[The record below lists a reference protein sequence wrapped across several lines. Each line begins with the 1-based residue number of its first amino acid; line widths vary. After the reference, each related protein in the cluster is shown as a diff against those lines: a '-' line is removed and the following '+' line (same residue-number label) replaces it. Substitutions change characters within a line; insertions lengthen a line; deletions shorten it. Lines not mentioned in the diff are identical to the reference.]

1 MSIDFETSIF
11 SRLQS
16 RRKLCYFY
24 FMKNLRLLSL
34 LLIVFASSIVSVSAQ
49 EQTFLLFRHAE
60 KDTSPTA
67 DKKNPNLMETGK
79 ARADKLLQML
89 KVYKP
94 QEVYSTIYN
103 RTRQTVMP
111 LAIETYEAFRL
122 KIEIYDSS
130 EQPAFV
136 DKLILSNSKCTV
148 IVGHSNTIP
157 ALANLLV
164 RETKYKE
171 LADSEYNK
179 LWIIRLK
186 KKAGKPYQIL
196 EARVVE
202 Y

>member
-1 MSIDFETSIF
+1 
-11 SRLQS
+11 
-16 RRKLCYFY
+16 
-24 FMKNLRLLSL
+24 MKNLKLSL
-34 LLIVFASSIVSVSAQ
+34 LLVIVFASSIVSISAQ

-67 DKKNPNLMETGK
+67 EKKDPNLMETGK

-89 KVYKP
+89 KGYKP
-94 QEVYSTIYN
+94 QEIFSTIYN

-111 LAIETYEAFRL
+111 LAIDTYETFRL

-130 EQPAFV
+130 EQAAFV

-148 IVGHSNTIP
+148 VVGHSNTIP

-164 RETKYKE
+164 RETKYKD
-171 LADSEYNK
+171 LVDSEYNK
-179 LWIIRLK
+179 LWVIKIK

-196 EARVVE
+196 EAKVVE

>member
-1 MSIDFETSIF
+1 
-11 SRLQS
+11 
-16 RRKLCYFY
+16 
-24 FMKNLRLLSL
+24 MKNRSL
-34 LLIVFASSIVSVSAQ
+34 LLLLVIVLVSSIISISAQ

-67 DKKNPNLMETGK
+67 DKKNPNLTEFGK
-79 ARADKLLQML
+79 ARADKLLQLL
-89 KVYKP
+89 KGYKP
-94 QEVYSTIYN
+94 QEIFSTIYN

-111 LAIETYEAFRL
+111 LAIDSYDAFRL

-130 EQPAFV
+130 EQAAFV

-179 LWIIRLK
+179 LWTIRIK
-186 KKAGKPYQIL
+186 KKEGKPYQIL
-196 EARVVE
+196 EAKVVE
-202 Y
+202 F